1 VANPFRLDDDG
12 VYRCVAFDQ
21 FDWLTHGFGTRRAAP
36 KTDVTLRQIHSSV
49 VWNARGL
56 QDREREGDA
65 LVTQEAALHIGIRT
79 ADCVPILLVDA
90 KQQALGAVHAGWRGS
105 AGEIVTAAVQKMS
118 ADPTDI
124 WAAIGPCIRECCY
137 EVGEDVAQHFSRWT
151 VPAVKPNGKQ
161 NLNLAEANRRQLEM
175 AGVPADQIFD
185 SGLCT
190 YCRIETFYSFRR
202 EPADPGRLISA
213 IGRL

>member
-1 VANPFRLDDDG
+1 M
-12 VYRCVAFDQ
+12 
-21 FDWLTHGFGTRRAAP
+21 
-36 KTDVTLRQIHSSV
+36 
-49 VWNARGL
+49 
-56 QDREREGDA
+56 
-65 LVTQEAALHIGIRT
+65 
-79 ADCVPILLVDA
+79 
-90 KQQALGAVHAGWRGS
+90 HAGWRGS

-137 EVGEDVAQHFSRWT
+137 EVGADVAQHFSRWT